1 MLRKFSGDAKG
12 MLRGCSGDSQGMLR
26 GCSGDAQGMLRG
38 CSGDAQEMLRGFSGD
53 ALKSNCTAL
62 EAKSLFS
69 LVFSFNS
76 INCRP
81 AGRFESRTM

>member
-1 MLRKFSGDAKG
+1 MI
-12 MLRGCSGDSQGMLR
+12 RGCSGDAQGMLR
-26 GCSGDAQGMLRG
+26 GCSEDAQEYDAQGMLRG

-81 AGRFESRTM
+81 AGRFGSRTM